1 MLGYVAVLIIFIA
14 MALVLFTNSADIK
27 QRNVAFTG
35 TTLPALNAVEEAGHT
50 LKTLHLNAYA
60 LYGTTIN
67 SNRFDQTVEQ
77 AKQQLDAS
85 LSTLPELSKVPL
97 AQVHQTLSTLR
108 QTMSQSSV
116 DWDAARTQ
124 LGVIDDSVNKATN
137 QLNQIKSNLEQQAND
152 SSSQVQDKIESMR
165 AYIWLGAVAI
175 IAIVIVAFI
184 ATQKT
189 MVEPMIKLAQHL
201 NAVAQSLDLRQ
212 QLTLTSQDEV
222 GTAAQG
228 VNRLLSDVR
237 QSLEALH
244 QSVGTLLSSAKSMN
258 LLSEESGQQMQQFSG
273 AVTEMMHQ
281 IAQIESSITES
292 AARSRN
298 ASEAA
303 STGAEQVQQGSDN
316 VRQTATTIKAL
327 RTDLE
332 NSAEMLEQLKGSG
345 SQVSQV
351 VKSIADI
358 AEQTNLLAL
367 NAAIEA
373 ARAGESGRGFAV
385 VADEVR
391 NLAQRTYESTNQ
403 INKILE
409 EIVNSISNTVN
420 SMAANQDN
428 ADAAVEQVM
437 STVES
442 LDAIR
447 ITVTTLSEEN
457 QQLAVAT
464 EANEQTLNHMR
475 LHVEDVR
482 NANEQLADSTEHTRK
497 EAKQLTTIADTL
509 HQASSRFKT

>member
-1 MLGYVAVLIIFIA
+1 
-14 MALVLFTNSADIK
+14 
-27 QRNVAFTG
+27 
-35 TTLPALNAVEEAGHT
+35 
-50 LKTLHLNAYA
+50 
-60 LYGTTIN
+60 
-67 SNRFDQTVEQ
+67 
-77 AKQQLDAS
+77 
-85 LSTLPELSKVPL
+85 
-97 AQVHQTLSTLR
+97 
-108 QTMSQSSV
+108 
-116 DWDAARTQ
+116 
-124 LGVIDDSVNKATN
+124 
-137 QLNQIKSNLEQQAND
+137 
-152 SSSQVQDKIESMR
+152 
-165 AYIWLGAVAI
+165 
-175 IAIVIVAFI
+175 
-184 ATQKT
+184 
-189 MVEPMIKLAQHL
+189 
-201 NAVAQSLDLRQ
+201 
-212 QLTLTSQDEV
+212 
-222 GTAAQG
+222 
-228 VNRLLSDVR
+228 
-237 QSLEALH
+237 
-244 QSVGTLLSSAKSMN
+244 
-258 LLSEESGQQMQQFSG
+258 
-273 AVTEMMHQ
+273 
-281 IAQIESSITES
+281 
-292 AARSRN
+292 
-298 ASEAA
+298 
-303 STGAEQVQQGSDN
+303 
-316 VRQTATTIKAL
+316 
-327 RTDLE
+327 
-332 NSAEMLEQLKGSG
+332 
-345 SQVSQV
+345 V